1 MRLTLNGLP
10 PQDMGEA
17 TPLATVFMELVAVVT
32 TGVDIKGIC
41 ETSKSLPEG
50 TCNGGPYNP
59 VPPMKPD
66 PPPDAAAAAAA
77 ARFLRPAAA
86 PAADPPPDAAPA
98 AA

>member
-1 MRLTLNGLP
+1 
-10 PQDMGEA
+10 MGEA
-17 TPLATVFMELVAVVT
+17 TPLAAVFKELVAVVT
-32 TGVDIKGIC
+32 TGVDIRGIC

-59 VPPMKPD
+59 LPPMKPG
-66 PPPDAAAAAAA
+66 PPPDAEAAAAA

-86 PAADPPPDAAPA
+86 PAADPPPPDAAPA